1 MCWSKAFRLIAEFI
15 LRIFEVSSLV
25 GWDIYPYPPLNP
37 PLKGG
42 SNTHYTMEIFQ
53 FLVAKSLKYLFEVT
67 HVAICITATCAT
79 CVTSGTNLTIP

>member
-42 SNTHYTMEIFQ
+42 SNTHY
-53 FLVAKSLKYLFEVT
+53 VEV
-67 HVAICITATCAT
+67 
-79 CVTSGTNLTIP
+79 SF